1 MRRICAVALVAL
13 LAVACDPIP
22 RHKLT
27 LTFNDAGDRVTI
39 EAETTLPALKDAKDR
54 RRVEQLRDALIAG
67 VDEWSLR
74 FQHAAGEHERVI
86 YERTRGDLNS
96 VQRITTIDTDDLQK
110 FFYDLPITA
119 KVTRGD
125 GWAELSIY
133 PGTSTRASRQDREDF
148 DKKMAKGADAARRYI
163 NAVRVLYEYLDEHE
177 PRAVYVFGEVYRDE
191 NDPAAPPEVTKLE
204 AELAKEVRDS
214 IEHVL
219 EVDWSGDLMREA
231 DLVSNPFPA
240 EVIVRAPGEPLIVE
254 GFTREQHDLVIQPKT
269 LLEAIASLE
278 GRWISPDPMA
288 FALNAPGGST
298 GMDLAGTISVKKRRA
313 APVVGFDEVLAG
325 LREQLKPADRY
336 RVRFVTK
343 AAAP

>member
-1 MRRICAVALVAL
+1 V
-13 LAVACDPIP
+13 P

-54 RRVEQLRDALIAG
+54 TRVEQLRDALIAG
-67 VDEWSLR
+67 NDEWSLR

-86 YERTRGDLNS
+86 YERTRGELDS

-125 GWAELSIY
+125 GWAELAIY
-133 PGTSTRASRQDREDF
+133 PGTSTRASRQDHEDF

-163 NAVRVLYEYLDEHE
+163 NAVHVLYEYLDEHDQ
-177 PRAVYVFGEVYRDE
+177 R
-191 NDPAAPPEVTKLE
+191 PPEVTKLE
-204 AELAKEVRDS
+204 AELAKEVRES
-214 IEHVL
+214 IGHIIEI
-219 EVDWSGDLMREA
+219 DWSGDLVREA

-240 EVIVRAPGEPLIVE
+240 EVVVRAPGEPLIVE
-254 GFTREQHDLVIQPKT
+254 GFAREEHNLVIQPKT

-278 GRWISPDPMA
+278 GRWVSPDPMA
-288 FALNAPGGST
+288 VLLHAPGGAT
-298 GMDLAGTISVKKRRA
+298 GADLAGTISVMKRRA
-313 APVVGFDEVLAG
+313 APVVGFDEVLAE

-343 AAAP
+343 AAEP

>member
-54 RRVEQLRDALIAG
+54 TRVEQLRDALIAG
-67 VDEWSLR
+67 NDEWSLR

-96 VQRITTIDTDDLQK
+96 VQRITTIDADDLQK

-125 GWAELSIY
+125 GWAELAIY
-133 PGTSTRASRQDREDF
+133 PGTSTRASRQDHEDF
-148 DKKMAKGADAARRYI
+148 DKKMAKGAAAARRYI

-177 PRAVYVFGEVYRDE
+177 QRAVYVFLEVYRDDD
-191 NDPAAPPEVTKLE
+191 DPNPPEVTKLE
-204 AELAKEVRDS
+204 ADLAKEVRES
-214 IEHVL
+214 IDHIL
-219 EVDWSGDLMREA
+219 EIDWSGDLMREA

-240 EVIVRAPGEPLIVE
+240 EVVVHVAGEPLIVE
-254 GFTREQHDLVIQPKT
+254 GFTREQHDLVIKPKT

-278 GRWISPDPMA
+278 GRWISPDPLA
-288 FALNAPGGST
+288 YALHAPGGLT
-298 GMDLAGTISVKKRRA
+298 GPGPAGTISLLKRRA

-336 RVRFVTK
+336 RVRFITK

>member
-1 MRRICAVALVAL
+1 
-13 LAVACDPIP
+13 
-22 RHKLT
+22 
-27 LTFNDAGDRVTI
+27 
-39 EAETTLPALKDAKDR
+39 
-54 RRVEQLRDALIAG
+54 
-67 VDEWSLR
+67 
-74 FQHAAGEHERVI
+74 
-86 YERTRGDLNS
+86 
-96 VQRITTIDTDDLQK
+96 VQRITTIDADDLQK

-119 KVTRGD
+119 KMTRGD
-125 GWAELSIY
+125 GWAELAIY

-163 NAVRVLYEYLDEHE
+163 NAVRVLYEYLDEHDQ
-177 PRAVYVFGEVYRDE
+177 RAVYVFGELYRDE
-191 NDPAAPPEVTKLE
+191 DDPALPEVTKLE
-204 AELAKEVRDS
+204 AELVKEVRDS
-214 IEHVL
+214 IDGILHI
-219 EVDWSGDLMREA
+219 DWSGDLMREA

-240 EVIVRAPGEPLIVE
+240 EVVVRTPGEPLIVE

-288 FALNAPGGST
+288 YALRAPGGST
-298 GMDLAGTISVKKRRA
+298 GKDLAGTISVLKRRA

-325 LREQLKPADRY
+325 LREQLKPAERY